1 MTFWEF
7 GAAIQAWTKA
17 NSPAEEKVT
26 SLSDEEHDALMAQH
40 A

>member
-7 GAAIQAWTKA
+7 GAAVHSWAKA
-17 NSPAEEKVT
+17 NGASDDKPA
-26 SLSDEEHDALMAQH
+26 SLTEEEHDALMAKY